1 MELDPE
7 LENYYNTYFDLFQTE
22 GWQAF
27 QEDVKEAS
35 ETIQL
40 LLLQDA
46 KELHFAQG
54 QLTVFHR
61 LLNWENA
68 ISNAYDSFQ
77 EEAKQTEDNG

>member
-40 LLLQDA
+40 LYSKML
-46 KELHFAQG
+46 KNYILHKG
-54 QLTVFHR
+54 
-61 LLNWENA
+61 N
-68 ISNAYDSFQ
+68 
-77 EEAKQTEDNG
+77 